1 LCSALT
7 PKQKIFKTIIQFQ
20 NKFFAII
27 AFPNSR
33 LMKPLRWLFL
43 LVFVLLL
50 AWSATAQPTYDP
62 TALHKIALYD
72 QTRIVGKIIA
82 SDSLKIVVQTE
93 STGTVEIV
101 RSQIR
106 SVREITPPPVY
117 TGRFRFRNPVPHRY
131 LLGLSAIPMAK
142 NESHYKT
149 DYGIFHTVR
158 VGASRHFS
166 MGAGTLLIDERLVF
180 SPTLALSPA
189 LGFKV
194 TRGLYLGANINWMN
208 SRKSEYL
215 VASAVMTVGSVDH
228 NFTVSYGVSA
238 VPVMMIAGMARIS
251 NHTALVTENWVA
263 KSQSFVYSLGF
274 RFFNEQVGGCIG
286 LITGAAILEKYYVG
300 IPYFGLNVKF

>member
-1 LCSALT
+1 
-7 PKQKIFKTIIQFQ
+7 
-20 NKFFAII
+20 
-27 AFPNSR
+27 
-33 LMKPLRWLFL
+33 MKPLRWLFL
-43 LVFVLLL
+43 LVFIVLLSGGV
-50 AWSATAQPTYDP
+50 SAQLPTYDS
-62 TALHKIALYD
+62 TALYKISLYD

-82 SDSLKIVVQTE
+82 GDSLKLMVQTE
-93 STGTVEIV
+93 STGTVEVV

-149 DYGIFHTVR
+149 DYGIFHTLRIGV
-158 VGASRHFS
+158 SRHFS

-228 NFTVSYGVSA
+228 NFTVSYGISA
-238 VPVMMIAGMARIS
+238 VPVLMVAGMARLS
-251 NHTALVTENWVA
+251 NHAALVTENWVA
-263 KSQSFVYSLGF
+263 KSESFVYSLGF

-286 LITGAAILEKYYVG
+286 LITGETILKDYYVG
-300 IPYFGLNVKF
+300 LPYLGLSVKI

>member
-1 LCSALT
+1 
-7 PKQKIFKTIIQFQ
+7 
-20 NKFFAII
+20 
-27 AFPNSR
+27 
-33 LMKPLRWLFL
+33 MKPLRWLFL
-43 LVFVLLL
+43 LVFVVLLTGV
-50 AWSATAQPTYDP
+50 ASAQLPTYDS
-62 TALHKIALYD
+62 TAMYKITLYD

-82 SDSLKIVVQTE
+82 GDSLKLVVQTE

-131 LLGLSAIPMAK
+131 LLGLSAIPMVK
-142 NESHYKT
+142 NEIHYKT
-149 DYGIFHTVR
+149 DYGLFHTVR
-158 VGASRHFS
+158 VGVSRHFS

-194 TRGLYLGANINWMN
+194 TRGLYLGANLNWMN

-238 VPVMMIAGMARIS
+238 VPVMMIAGMTRIS

-263 KSQSFVYSLGF
+263 KSQSFVYSLGI
-274 RFFNEQVGGCIG
+274 RFFNEKVGGCIG
-286 LITGAAILEKYYVG
+286 LITGEMIPDNFNLGV
-300 IPYFGLNVKF
+300 PYFGLNVKL